1 MLEVIKMENR
11 TNELLKYA
19 ETKLEYAKKR
29 LENAMLNESIGS
41 LSYWN
46 GYVAAIRDMMADG
59 EKQ

>member
-1 MLEVIKMENR
+1 MEDR
-11 TNELLKYA
+11 KNELLKYA

-46 GYVAAIRDMMADG
+46 GYVAAIRDMMTDG